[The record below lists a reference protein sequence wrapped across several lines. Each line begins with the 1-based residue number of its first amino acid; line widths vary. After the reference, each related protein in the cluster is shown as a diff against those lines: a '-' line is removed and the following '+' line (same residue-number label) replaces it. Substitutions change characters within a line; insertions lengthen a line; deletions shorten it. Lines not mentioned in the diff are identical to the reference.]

1 VRFVEVWAVCSVCGA
16 GRRFGVCQWRFGL
29 SANPVC
35 FQFFSVSVLD
45 VVTQPRGGGRRE
57 APIYEDNTSHVWG
70 GGPERAYPTE
80 QDVLKKSCPL
90 QKSSVL
96 AHFLAMGS
104 IVAP

>member
-1 VRFVEVWAVCSVCGA
+1 MQGI
-16 GRRFGVCQWRFGL
+16 
-29 SANPVC
+29 
-35 FQFFSVSVLD
+35 FSVSASKERID
-45 VVTQPRGGGRRE
+45 SADSSGT
-57 APIYEDNTSHVWG
+57 NTSHVWG

>member
-1 VRFVEVWAVCSVCGA
+1 M
-16 GRRFGVCQWRFGL
+16 L
-29 SANPVC
+29 SNVDA
-35 FQFFSVSVLD
+35 L
-45 VVTQPRGGGRRE
+45 TLG
-57 APIYEDNTSHVWG
+57 NTSHVWG

-80 QDVLKKSCPL
+80 QDILKKSCPL